1 MVKVREQ
8 FLSKFQCLLPRPSWT
23 PYAKEGRMEGGE
35 RGGRERKE
43 GTEELG
49 SFDLWGLWLPFSP
62 ESQRKHSG
70 NLPRAVFIPVPPLTA
85 PASATSPQE
94 ATGASAGPSRGTPVS
109 SDPAHWPR
117 AGSGAEARSPPLP
130 PRLEAPSL
138 VARPVLD
145 ATLLPRDPLQ
155 NDHGSQQ
162 QQHIE
167 PLQSISC
174 ICFQRKDKKVYHIRK
189 CDQKLWFSLA
199 GYSFS
204 HTIVTRKI
212 NF

>member
-1 MVKVREQ
+1 MQK
-8 FLSKFQCLLPRPSWT
+8 
-23 PYAKEGRMEGGE
+23 KEGWKGE
-35 RGGRERKE
+35 REVGGRGRK
-43 GTEELG
+43 GRRNSAALTSGACGFHSVPRVKG
-49 SFDLWGLWLPFSP
+49 SILETSPGLFS
-62 ESQRKHSG
+62 G
-70 NLPRAVFIPVPPLTA
+70 PVPPLTA
-85 PASATSPQE
+85 PASATTPQE

-117 AGSGAEARSPPLP
+117 AGSGGEAGSPPLP

-162 QQHIE
+162 QQHFE